1 MIPQQREDRASW
13 EKWLLS
19 RNHEDATQTMEAA
32 ITLDD
37 DLAEAGGGETFTF
50 LPASC
55 SLSYVCQVQN
65 KRHFDSIFCW
75 KYKRGNFHLI
85 CWLIPCFICWRG
97 SLMDFLLSS
106 SQLSTRKSCRCSP
119 KAELVPP
126 LPWSTSITVFK
137 TKTHTKRK
145 QHCTGTKIGKCVGVL
160 WKAAQLSDKGIFT
173 KSNICRGEWK
183 SRWGERRP
191 RRQHGGRQHE
201 LFSAR
206 QRAISGISNCQIQE
220 DQTDKLDEI
229 CTQGF
234 VMCSVFRFY
243 ISLPEL
249 TMQHMRVLRCSLFS
263 CNKKHRIWQTDHS
276 KITAWTFCGPTLQ
289 RVEFS
294 TAALLF
300 QLRWPSSNL
309 DLQRTTHVNLQSA
322 GK

>member
-1 MIPQQREDRASW
+1 MAPIPTPRGHNTNNGSSHHSGRWFGWGWRRRNIYLPPSI
-13 EKWLLS
+13 LLS
-19 RNHEDATQTMEAA
+19 VLRT
-32 ITLDD
+32 
-37 DLAEAGGGETFTF
+37 
-50 LPASC
+50 
-55 SLSYVCQVQN
+55 VCQVQN

-85 CWLIPCFICWRG
+85 CWLIPYFICWRG

-119 KAELVPP
+119 EAELVPP
-126 LPWSTSITVFK
+126 LPWSTSITVIK
-137 TKTHTKRK
+137 TKTQTKRK

-191 RRQHGGRQHE
+191 RRQHGGRQRE

-206 QRAISGISNCQIQE
+206 QRAISGISNCQIQD

-229 CTQGF
+229 CTQSF

-243 ISLPEL
+243 ISPPEL

-276 KITAWTFCGPTLQ
+276 KITVWTFCGPTLQ

-309 DLQRTTHVNLQSA
+309 DLQHTTHVNLQSA